1 MDKSKPL
8 LGKRILVTR
17 AQEQAGT
24 LVKLLEE
31 QGAKPLEFPV
41 IEIVPPASW
50 EKLDQAISRLEDY
63 TWLIFTSVNGVKY
76 FFQRLTFHGKDFQN
90 LKHLRICTIG
100 PGTANALEK
109 LGLHV
114 HWTPREY
121 RAEAIV
127 EGLGKELIGQRV
139 LLPRAEI
146 ARDLLPEQL
155 KRLGVEIDVVTAYR
169 TIQAPHSADQIRA
182 LLQAQEVDMITFTSS
197 STVRNFLNLFQE
209 GEKVKLLGKTLLACI
224 GPITA
229 ETVRKSGLSPHI
241 VASEYTI
248 PGLVQ
253 AIVEF
258 YQSVQTCPK
267 CLK

>member
-1 MDKSKPL
+1 MRDKSSPL

-17 AQEQAGT
+17 AQEQAGM

-76 FFQRLTFHGKDFQN
+76 FLQRLTFNGKDLRN
-90 LKHLRICTIG
+90 LKDIRICTIG
-100 PGTANALEK
+100 PGTAAALEK
-109 LGLHV
+109 LGIQV
-114 HWTPREY
+114 HWIPDEY

-127 EGLGKELIGQRV
+127 AGLGKELIGRRV

-155 KRLGVEIDVVTAYR
+155 KKLGVEIEVVTAYR
-169 TIQAPHSADQIRA
+169 TIQAPYSADQIRA

-197 STVRNFLNLFQE
+197 STVRNFLNLFEE
-209 GEKVKLLGKTLLACI
+209 GERIGLLGRTLLACI

-229 ETVRKSGLSPHI
+229 ETVRKFGLSPHI

-248 PGLVQ
+248 PGLVR

-258 YQSVQTCPK
+258 YRSV
-267 CLK
+267 